1 MKTLGVIGGLG
12 PLASAYFM
20 ELLVAVTDAK
30 TDQEHLDAILMSL
43 PSIPDRTA
51 FILKKSDQSPK
62 PGMIRAAQA
71 LASLGV
77 SCLCAPCITSHY
89 FYEEISHSVC
99 IPFLNMLSITGEAL
113 MRDGVQSVGL
123 LATTGTVK
131 TGIFQRELSQRG
143 ISLLL
148 PDQTGQEDVMHLIYH
163 NLKAG
168 EPLEQER
175 FERVTASLKDQGA
188 QRIIL
193 GCTELSL
200 VQREMRLD
208 ECFVDPL
215 TLLAVAAVQA
225 CEKPLKAKYLGQN
238 KEDV

>member
-30 TDQEHLDAILMSL
+30 TEQEHVNAILMSL

-51 FILKKSDQSPK
+51 FILGQSKHSPA
-62 PGMIRAAQA
+62 PCMMQAAKT
-71 LASLGV
+71 LASLDV
-77 SCLCAPCITSHY
+77 SFLCAPCITSHY
-89 FYEEISHSVC
+89 FYEEISHSVSV
-99 IPFLNMLSITGEAL
+99 PFLNMISITGEAL
-113 MRDGVQSVGL
+113 TRENVQKVGL

-131 TGIFQRELSQRG
+131 TGIFQKELSQRN

-148 PDQTGQEDVMHLIYH
+148 PDRMEQEDVMHLIYQ

-168 EPLEQER
+168 EPFERKR
-175 FERVTASLKDQGA
+175 FEWVASSLKKKGA
-188 QRIIL
+188 QKIIL

-200 VQREMRLD
+200 VQKEMKLD
-208 ECFVDPL
+208 DCFVDPL

-225 CEKPLKAKYLGQN
+225 CEKPLKAKYLRQN
-238 KEDV
+238 REDV